1 MATDDGSEIDLE
13 IEELPLVFAWD
24 DPQEPDETPSYLTFD
39 PHTQE
44 LGLVLGDTQE
54 TLSGCIL
61 VRVRD
66 NISDV
71 MTYTDTTHPD
81 NGQITL
87 PLSEFFE
94 FWEIDHFW
102 DDLTMSCERRC
113 AQVYERSLCKR
124 GHMFEIKLLNH
135 DWDPLTFKFIFE
147 RLDAGECD
155 DYHSKS
161 RKLKAEIRGLK
172 YTVSYLE
179 PERLV
184 PRYKDMREAAEALLE
199 VKTGEL
205 ERLREEQLLAVAM
218 GFHSRLGAQSAF
230 RGLDPNIFAGLVAP
244 HL

>member
-1 MATDDGSEIDLE
+1 MVTDDGSEIDLE

-66 NISDV
+66 NISEV

-102 DDLTMSCERRC
+102 NDLTMSCERRC

-161 RKLKAEIRGLK
+161 RKLKAEIRWLK

-179 PERLV
+179 SE
-184 PRYKDMREAAEALLE
+184 LLE
-199 VKTGEL
+199 ARLKTMRVKTGEL

-218 GFHSRLGAQSAF
+218 GFHARLGSQSVF
-230 RGLDPNIFAGLVAP
+230 SGLDPHIIAGLVAP

>member
-1 MATDDGSEIDLE
+1 MATDGAESGSEIELE
-13 IEELPLVFAWD
+13 IEKLPLVFAWD

-61 VRVRD
+61 VRVRV

-161 RKLKAEIRGLK
+161 RKLKAEIRWLK

-179 PERLV
+179 SE
-184 PRYKDMREAAEALLE
+184 LLE
-199 VKTGEL
+199 ARLKTMRVKTGEL

-218 GFHSRLGAQSAF
+218 GFHSRLGAQSVF